1 MRTWNGGSSPKN
13 MKRVILTFMLLH
25 GNCTQP
31 KAGRS
36 NAVLSEQ
43 LRSPASHSCPPSPGP
58 SHTCKSEV
66 ASCLLCTCSLEK
78 KKKKKETI
86 PSFYFLSSYVYF
98 PHDRIARCKYKDRI
112 TTNACHMKVVLVYKN
127 HIDYLKY
134 VFERL
139 YDYLLNFCAFKYHL

>member
-1 MRTWNGGSSPKN
+1 MMVPALKIWKGSSW
-13 MKRVILTFMLLH
+13 LLCSSTEIVH
-25 GNCTQP
+25 SQRQEGALLCYQSNSETQFP
-31 KAGRS
+31 T
-36 NAVLSEQ
+36 
-43 LRSPASHSCPPSPGP
+43 PALLPPAP

-66 ASCLLCTCSLEK
+66 ASCLLWTCPLGK
-78 KKKKKETI
+78 KIETI

-127 HIDYLKY
+127 HIDYLKC

>member
-1 MRTWNGGSSPKN
+1 MVVPALRTWKESSWPLCSSTAIVHSQ
-13 MKRVILTFMLLH
+13 RQEGAMLCYQSNSEAQLPTPALH
-25 GNCTQP
+25 PLAPPTH
-31 KAGRS
+31 
-36 NAVLSEQ
+36 
-43 LRSPASHSCPPSPGP
+43 ASLKWLHVSCV
-58 SHTCKSEV
+58 H
-66 ASCLLCTCSLEK
+66 ALWK

-134 VFERL
+134 VFERF